1 MVKECTAFNRLATFR
16 QPRALTLYPLYMH
29 LIPPYPTTRKQSYR
43 NLLMTANQQLTSR
56 ERVATALGLSP
67 SAKELSIL
75 SSLLGGLSTV
85 SVRGTSV
92 TIPIP
97 KHLVR
102 TDVEHTLQSLPAL
115 TLSGDETTI
124 IATRS
129 DSPVAPAPLSLTELK
144 LPPPT
149 PRAPEV
155 DRAEVPPERSSGTGQ
170 PKPLDPRVRQR
181 ATQLLEALEMPL
193 GGVHSKLSMIAVLEK
208 ASGFIIRETKNTRSD
223 GFILISVENQDDAS
237 ALLVGLG
244 FTRTSAKHGNVWAG
258 LSYQRVCHQ
267 SDTKASASIAH
278 TARGC
283 DVTIEYGE
291 PLTDS
296 RTVTREYSAMSSTG
310 SVD

>member
-1 MVKECTAFNRLATFR
+1 
-16 QPRALTLYPLYMH
+16 
-29 LIPPYPTTRKQSYR
+29 
-43 NLLMTANQQLTSR
+43 MTANQQLDSR

-102 TDVEHTLQSLPAL
+102 TDVEYTLKTLPAL

-129 DSPVAPAPLSLTELK
+129 DSPVAPAPLLLTELE
-144 LPPPT
+144 LPPPP

-155 DRAEVPPERSSGTGQ
+155 DRAEVQPERSPGTGQ

-181 ATQLLEALEMPL
+181 ASQLLDALEVPL
-193 GGVHSKLSMIAVLEK
+193 GGVHDNLSMIAVLQK
-208 ASGFIIRETKNTRSD
+208 ASSFIIRETKNTRSD
-223 GFILISVENQDDAS
+223 GCIFISVENQDDAN
-237 ALLVGLG
+237 ALLKDLG
-244 FTRTSAKHGNVWAG
+244 FTRASAKHGNVWAG

-267 SDTKASASIAH
+267 SETKASASIAH

-296 RTVTREYSAMSSTG
+296 RMVTRVYSAIASTG

>member
-1 MVKECTAFNRLATFR
+1 M
-16 QPRALTLYPLYMH
+16 
-29 LIPPYPTTRKQSYR
+29 
-43 NLLMTANQQLTSR
+43 
-56 ERVATALGLSP
+56 ATALGLSP

-75 SSLLGGLSTV
+75 SSLLDGLSTV

-115 TLSGDETTI
+115 TLSGDATTI

-129 DSPVAPAPLSLTELK
+129 DSPVAPAPLLLTELK
-144 LPPPT
+144 LPPPP

-155 DRAEVPPERSSGTGQ
+155 DRAEVPPERSPGTCQ

-181 ATQLLEALEMPL
+181 ATQLLEALEIPL
-193 GGVHSKLSMIAVLEK
+193 GEVHGKRMIAVLEK

-237 ALLVGLG
+237 ALLEALG
-244 FTRTSAKHGNVWAG
+244 FRRSSASQGSLWRG
-258 LSYQRVCHQ
+258 LLYQRVCHQ
-267 SDTKASASIAH
+267 SETKASASIAH
-278 TARGC
+278 TERGC

-296 RTVTREYSAMSSTG
+296 RTVTRVYSAIASTG

>member
-1 MVKECTAFNRLATFR
+1 MVKERATFNRLAAFR
-16 QPRALTLYPLYMH
+16 QPRALTHYPLYMH
-29 LIPPYPTTRKQSYR
+29 LIPPYPTTKKQSYR
-43 NLLMTANQQLTSR
+43 NLLMTANPQLASR
-56 ERVATALGLSP
+56 ETVATALGVSP

-75 SSLLGGLSTV
+75 STLLGGLSTV
-85 SVRGTSV
+85 SVRDASV

-97 KHLVR
+97 RHLARV
-102 TDVEHTLQSLPAL
+102 DVEHTLQRIPAI
-115 TLSGDETTI
+115 TLSGDATTI

-129 DSPVAPAPLSLTELK
+129 DSPVAPAPQSLSELK

-155 DRAEVPPERSSGTGQ
+155 DRAEVPPERSPLTGQ

-237 ALLVGLG
+237 ALLEALG
-244 FTRTSAKHGNVWAG
+244 FRRSSASQGSLWRG
-258 LSYQRVCHQ
+258 LLYQRVCHQ
-267 SDTKASASIAH
+267 SETKASASIAH
-278 TARGC
+278 TERGC

-296 RTVTREYSAMSSTG
+296 RTVTRVYSAIASTG